1 MGTLYQLNM
10 KRFALICCIL
20 SIMCTLQQ
28 IKFCVLLACFFH
40 VESGKEFCLV
50 RHLQEQ
56 TDPVGEPI
64 LNEFECP
71 LLLLTSCLYLVSTTC
86 IVSPIS
92 IVHSCDSMCKFVEC
106 ITNRVTERE
115 LVPLKKLTFCHNL
128 LNNMYCYNIFCISNN
143 TIF

>member
-1 MGTLYQLNM
+1 MDGSG
-10 KRFALICCIL
+10 LIL
-20 SIMCTLQQ
+20 HHSISLDSIIMHYGAVVTATKVLANNGDFVLVEHEE
-28 IKFCVLLACFFH
+28 IKFCVLLACFSH

-92 IVHSCDSMCKFVEC
+92 IVHSSDSMCKFVEC

-115 LVPLKKLTFCHNL
+115 LFHLKN
-128 LNNMYCYNIFCISNN
+128 
-143 TIF
+143 